1 MISEEKLKLFFNS
14 IIQTLTVN
22 HILSQDKEKP
32 SSKIRFQDDEHHD
45 EDDFIREHSGYIT
58 TAKKQIA

>member
-14 IIQTLTVN
+14 IIQTLAVN

-32 SSKIRFQDDEHHD
+32 SSKIRFQDDDHHD
-45 EDDFIREHSGYIT
+45 EEDFIC
-58 TAKKQIA
+58 